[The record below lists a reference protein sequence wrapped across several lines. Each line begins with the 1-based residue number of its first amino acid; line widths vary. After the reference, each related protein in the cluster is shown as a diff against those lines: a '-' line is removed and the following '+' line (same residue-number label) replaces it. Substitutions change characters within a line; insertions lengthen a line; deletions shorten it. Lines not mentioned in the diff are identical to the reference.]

1 MTKDYLTYLRVYVP
15 KSSWLTDSKNLG
27 EKRFGDDLGKKY
39 FGTLVGVPLGQTKTI
54 EFFYDLPRAAVEN
67 YDLLIQR
74 QSGSGE
80 VKGEVMIIYKSQKKM
95 VYQVD
100 LSSDWK
106 LSDNQ

>member
-1 MTKDYLTYLRVYVP
+1 MTKDYLTYLRVYAP

-80 VKGEVMIIYKSQKKM
+80 VKGEVIIIYKSQKKM
-95 VYQVD
+95 VYQVN